1 MKISISNLAWDPV
14 FDNQVAE
21 LLHKYHIFGVD
32 LAPTKIWSHPVSIS
46 RADILKYHQF
56 WTAKGISVVGIQ
68 SLLFGHPE
76 MEIFKD
82 NNTRNDTLEYLR
94 NISRLS
100 HQLGARV
107 LVFGSPKNRLVG
119 TLEKSEVNKIA
130 TAFFSKVSDVCQHY
144 NLIFC
149 LEPNPVQYGCD
160 FITTHQEA
168 IELVKMINHPAFRI
182 NLDISTMTI
191 NGEDY
196 LKTITAALPWSGHI
210 HISEPNLVSVGEGIT
225 DHLKIASILNSLNY
239 EGWVS
244 IEMKEQPGDTFAAVE
259 KAIKYVAGTYK

>member
-196 LKTITAALPWSGHI
+196 LKTITAALPRSGHI

-225 DHLKIASILNSLNY
+225 DHVKTASILNSLNY
-239 EGWVS
+239 EGWIS
-244 IEMKEQPGDTFAAVE
+244 IEMKGQPGDTLTAVE
-259 KAIKYVAGTYK
+259 KAVKYVTNIYK